1 MRISKIIMLLLFGLK
16 SYSQVYFPSNDSTEW
31 DSISPLSFD
40 YCQQNI
46 DSLYNFLDV
55 NNTKAFILLRDGKI
69 VLEQYFNGHSD
80 TSNWYWASAGK
91 TILSFLIGV
100 AQNDGLINI
109 DESTSSYL
117 SAGWT
122 DCNIEQEEMIT
133 VRHQLTMTSGLN
145 DNVDDPYC
153 TIDSCLLYFTEAGTR
168 WAYHNAPYTLLRDV
182 IENAS
187 GLGINNYNYVKLSS
201 QIGMNGLFVSQGYN
215 SLFLSTARSM
225 ARFGLLMLNE
235 GIWAGNQILAD
246 IDYFNEMINSS
257 QDHNQSYGY
266 LWWLNGKSSFMI
278 PQSQYVFNGHLSP
291 NAPADMYAAMGKN
304 GQLINVV
311 PSENMVW
318 IRMGDAPG
326 KSLVPLNLN
335 DDIWSY
341 INKLSCNSTNLD
353 EKQNHKKQLIKIIDM
368 LGRPSYNLKNK
379 SLFYIYDDG
388 SVEKRFMLN

>member
-153 TIDSCLLYFTEAGTR
+153 TIDSCLLYFAEAGTR
-168 WAYHNAPYTLLRDV
+168 WAYHKRHTPY
-182 IENAS
+182 
-187 GLGINNYNYVKLSS
+187 YVMS
-201 QIGMNGLFVSQGYN
+201 
-215 SLFLSTARSM
+215 
-225 ARFGLLMLNE
+225 
-235 GIWAGNQILAD
+235 
-246 IDYFNEMINSS
+246 
-257 QDHNQSYGY
+257 
-266 LWWLNGKSSFMI
+266 
-278 PQSQYVFNGHLSP
+278 
-291 NAPADMYAAMGKN
+291 
-304 GQLINVV
+304 
-311 PSENMVW
+311 
-318 IRMGDAPG
+318 
-326 KSLVPLNLN
+326 
-335 DDIWSY
+335 
-341 INKLSCNSTNLD
+341 
-353 EKQNHKKQLIKIIDM
+353 
-368 LGRPSYNLKNK
+368 
-379 SLFYIYDDG
+379 
-388 SVEKRFMLN
+388 